1 MGTETPRCATPKG
14 APLDGKSCLRTRNYC
29 IWPRNYCKLLRL
41 TTATIAQ
48 LLPTKNNQN
57 ELLHP
62 RQQLLHNYCETIA
75 ATIAALLQRLMQQPC
90 CVADMLMAMSTWRA
104 GGAIGALL
112 RNPHDVQPQRAS
124 TLRTIASA
132 DKELL
137 HLAQELLQ
145 TIATNHSNYC
155 TTIADKKQ
163 PKRTIA
169 PPAATIAQLLRNY
182 CSNYCTAF

>member
-1 MGTETPRCATPKG
+1 MADARPDAQPARANKRPGLAPGARQTNRWTVNVGTETPRCATPKG

-62 RQQLLHNYCETIA
+62 WQQLLHNYCETVA

-104 GGAIGALL
+104 GGASSDL
-112 RNPHDVQPQRAS
+112 RKKHNVQPQRAS
-124 TLRTIASA
+124 T
-132 DKELL
+132 
-137 HLAQELLQ
+137 
-145 TIATNHSNYC
+145 
-155 TTIADKKQ
+155 
-163 PKRTIA
+163 
-169 PPAATIAQLLRNY
+169 
-182 CSNYCTAF
+182 